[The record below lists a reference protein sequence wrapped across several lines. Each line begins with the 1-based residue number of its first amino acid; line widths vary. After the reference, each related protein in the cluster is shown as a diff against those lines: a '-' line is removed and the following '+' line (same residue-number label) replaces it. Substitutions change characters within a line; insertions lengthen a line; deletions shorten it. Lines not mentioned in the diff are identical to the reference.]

1 MMTGEM
7 TDAEVAAQI
16 ERADRFIAD
25 FREMVAAAEVDPRSP
40 CAQEHSR
47 GLERIAATLDAVPFV
62 TMCNLA
68 NLDAALRGG
77 LLDLIELR
85 LMCVGAGPTLDYESA
100 AAFLAGFEPLIEKA
114 RSRMQ
119 Q

>member
-1 MMTGEM
+1 MM

-25 FREMVAAAEVDPRSP
+25 FREMVAAAEVDPTSP
-40 CAQEHSR
+40 CAAEHRR
-47 GLERIAATLDAVPFV
+47 GLARIAETLDAVSFG

-68 NLDAALRGG
+68 NLDVALRGG
-77 LLDLIELR
+77 LVDLIALR
-85 LMCVGAGPTLDYESA
+85 LMCVGAGPTLDYADA

-114 RSRMQ
+114 RSRMLQ
-119 Q
+119 